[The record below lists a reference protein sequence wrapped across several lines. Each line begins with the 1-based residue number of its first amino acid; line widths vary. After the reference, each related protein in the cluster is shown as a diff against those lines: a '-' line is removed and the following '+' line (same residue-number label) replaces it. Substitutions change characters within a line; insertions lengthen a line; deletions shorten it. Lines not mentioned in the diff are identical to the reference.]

1 MPFHP
6 LESGR
11 ITRWVRAESPVG
23 GRAHPSA
30 LAVILPRG
38 YGHVRPGEVGVIP
51 IGALGP

>member
-6 LESGR
+6 LR
-11 ITRWVRAESPVG
+11 KVADRMKRG
-23 GRAHPSA
+23 GRGEPSA
-30 LAVILPRG
+30 LAVILPNG